1 MIGNVALKFRVMVA
15 CLLMAVM
22 CAGAA
27 QAEIITPSQY
37 VMIMDHETGDVLYEK
52 NADLPMKPASMAKMM
67 TIYLIF
73 KQIKD
78 ASLRLDDKFIVSE
91 KAYRKGG
98 SRTFLEIGSQV
109 SVSDLLRGIIVQSG
123 NDAAIVVAEG
133 LAGTEEAFA
142 EEMTLT
148 ATKLGM
154 MNTAFGNATGW
165 PDEITTT
172 TARDLAILARAII
185 TEFPEL
191 YKIFNEKSFTY
202 NDIKQGN
209 RNPLLYALD
218 HADGLKTGHT
228 EESGYGL
235 TASAER
241 DGQRIIL
248 VLNGL
253 GSNKERKQES
263 IRLMDLSFRTFRKF
277 TIVEQFE
284 VLANAPV
291 NMGEQT
297 TVPVTAEKAINRVM
311 PRKDFVGI
319 TRRIE
324 LDPDISAPVAKGQ
337 QLGSIY
343 LTIGDSIERFPLVAA
358 NAVEELPFYAKI
370 GAFFKVLIFGHEA
383 PVVGSE

>member
-1 MIGNVALKFRVMVA
+1 MVGKSACFSLTMFR
-15 CLLMAVM
+15 C
-22 CAGAA
+22 
-27 QAEIITPSQY
+27 
-37 VMIMDHETGDVLYEK
+37 
-52 NADLPMKPASMAKMM
+52 
-67 TIYLIF
+67 TILIF

-154 MNTAFGNATGW
+154 MNTAFGNATGS

-253 GSNKERKQES
+253 GSCLLYTS
-263 IRLMDLSFRTFRKF
+263 PS
-277 TIVEQFE
+277 
-284 VLANAPV
+284 
-291 NMGEQT
+291 
-297 TVPVTAEKAINRVM
+297 
-311 PRKDFVGI
+311 PRD
-319 TRRIE
+319 
-324 LDPDISAPVAKGQ
+324 
-337 QLGSIY
+337 
-343 LTIGDSIERFPLVAA
+343 
-358 NAVEELPFYAKI
+358 
-370 GAFFKVLIFGHEA
+370 
-383 PVVGSE
+383 